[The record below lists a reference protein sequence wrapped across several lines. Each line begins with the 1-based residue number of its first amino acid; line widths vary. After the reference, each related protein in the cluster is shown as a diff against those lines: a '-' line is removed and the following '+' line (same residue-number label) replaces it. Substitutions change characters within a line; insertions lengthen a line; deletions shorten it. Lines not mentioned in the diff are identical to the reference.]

1 MALYMNSGSEPPLFH
16 QCQNQARNSQLRA
29 RAGSNAIVDGLS
41 VAYTV
46 QRTTSDTR
54 PALAMHWADTS
65 VNDKHFCTE

>member
-1 MALYMNSGSEPPLFH
+1 VKFVVTS
-16 QCQNQARNSQLRA
+16 RNDA
-29 RAGSNAIVDGLS
+29 DVNDEGLS

-65 VNDKHFCTE
+65 VNDKHSVLNRISQADFGLN